1 MKRLLRFLANV
12 TLWSALAFVAGNQVG
27 YHHGYIRGVRD
38 IGTLIIELHDAAS
51 MPSEAPTKRDT
62 GWRCQ

>member
-12 TLWSALAFVAGNQVG
+12 TLWSGLAFAAGNQVG
-27 YHHGYIRGVRD
+27 YHHGYTKGVRD

-51 MPSEAPTKRDT
+51 MPSEPPAKRET
-62 GWRCQ
+62 GLGRL